1 MVGTTACLLD
11 FKTNKMT
18 LENALQQETTKTLFK
33 KDSSNRIRFIT
44 FAASNGELHQFSGL
58 LDTDSP
64 VCNTRV
70 CKGKNIGKANATTAQ
85 EQAEKE
91 LISKYTRKQDSGY
104 FPTIE
109 EAKNNV
115 VLLPMLAESY
125 EKKVKKIQ
133 WGSGDIYIQPK
144 LDGMRCLAKVD
155 KDRTVTL
162 ISRDGKNIIDTC
174 NGSMSHI
181 VDTLKKLPDHFL
193 PVVLDGE
200 LYKKGDTFQEVMT
213 KIKSPKSDSHE
224 ISLHVYDVVMTDKSF
239 SYRKGV
245 VSGLRLIYSQITA
258 PIKVVQ
264 TISID
269 SPEEIPGHYGKYIAE
284 GYEGAMIR
292 HGLDHYKTSGRSV
305 SLLKYKKFIDITAII
320 KDVIPSERRPTWGTP
335 VLILPSD
342 PTKTFK
348 AGTKL
353 SHAQREVLLTNKENY
368 IGRSAEIRFF
378 EYTDSGQPR
387 FPTMVGIR
395 LDK

>member
-125 EKKVKKIQ
+125 EKRTVQ
-133 WGSGDIYIQPK
+133 YPCFGQPK
-144 LDGMRCLAKVD
+144 YDGLRMLCK
-155 KDRTVTL
+155 KKGGTVTL
-162 ISRDGKNIIDTC
+162 LSRKNLVIT
-174 NGSMSHI
+174 
-181 VDTLKKLPDHFL
+181 TLKHIEEQMMNPAIPDG
-193 PVVLDGE
+193 VYDGE
-200 LYKKGDTFQEVMT
+200 AYSLELGSFQNQMKAIKKVGPTTHKVNFHIYDLV
-213 KIKSPKSDSHE
+213 SDKP
-224 ISLHVYDVVMTDKSF
+224 Y
-239 SYRKGV
+239 
-245 VSGLRLIYSQITA
+245 
-258 PIKVVQ
+258 
-264 TISID
+264 
-269 SPEEIPGHYGKYIAE
+269 
-284 GYEGAMIR
+284 
-292 HGLDHYKTSGRSV
+292 
-305 SLLKYKKFIDITAII
+305 
-320 KDVIPSERRPTWGTP
+320 SERLT
-335 VLILPSD
+335 IL
-342 PTKTFK
+342 KTIF
-348 AGTKL
+348 
-353 SHAQREVLLTNKENY
+353 Q
-368 IGRSAEIRFF
+368 
-378 EYTDSGQPR
+378 
-387 FPTMVGIR
+387 
-395 LDK
+395 